1 MSDEKIPITEQAN
14 ELTRDLDISEPVEM
28 ARLFRQ
34 SDAQLFA
41 GYGGY
46 PSLSDQGIVAEC
58 ARLAVDAAKTIRAG
72 EKGAIFLSGAGTSGR
87 FAQMLSRQFNRLLST
102 AHLEPVFKP
111 LVAGGNLALV
121 KAQEGAEDDPKKA
134 AEDLDLRLPAGAE
147 KIFYV
152 GITCG
157 LAAPYTAGQLH
168 HLENDQRATR
178 VLLGFNP
185 MDRARNVQ
193 IEGWDKTFADV
204 VRQQAADGQLT
215 VLNPV
220 YGPEPVLGSTRMKGG
235 SATKIILDVIFFTA
249 LELVGAV
256 EPEKGS
262 KRAEPDDLQSVE
274 RRVLL
279 LLRRYRETVAHVY
292 DHMDIL
298 EGLIREGGAALRKG
312 GKISYLGRE
321 TAGIVG
327 LIDASE
333 CVPTFG
339 ANHED
344 VRGYLRTGWKEL
356 LDEDSDYSSSGPEFQ
371 IDFDS
376 FEKNKL
382 PDLAKGDLVMT
393 VAVGEIGPNTR
404 LLLEHAGKT
413 KATTGVLL
421 IAAVPPAKS
430 DLVEGVDFMHTVL
443 IPSLGFAPGM
453 LNLAELALKLCLNA
467 LSTGAHVQ
475 VGKVYENRM
484 IDLRISNNKLYFRAI
499 RTISLL
505 TGAKEETARLALHR
519 SVFRKD
525 ALSPEEADAPPSAII
540 QAGTTA
546 SRVVPIALLL
556 AMGGITYDQAAE
568 QLARDPVPR
577 RVIKQ
582 VLEKANET
590 AVD

>member
-1 MSDEKIPITEQAN
+1 MTSEKIPITEQAN
-14 ELTRDLDISEPVEM
+14 ELTRDLDISESLEM

-34 SDAQLFA
+34 ADAQLFA
-41 GYGGY
+41 GYGGCHALAD
-46 PSLSDQGIVAEC
+46 PENVAAC
-58 ARLAVDAAKTIRAG
+58 ARLAIDAAKTIQAKD
-72 EKGAIFLSGAGTSGR
+72 KGVIFLSGAGTSGR
-87 FAQMLSRQFNRLLST
+87 FAQMLARQFNRLLKT
-102 AHLEPVFKP
+102 AHFDPVFKP

-121 KAQEGAEDDPKKA
+121 KAQEGAEDDPGQA
-134 AEDLDLRLPAGAE
+134 ARDLDLRLPQDTE
-147 KIFYV
+147 SIFYV

-168 HLENDQRATR
+168 RLENDKRAVR

-185 MDRARNVQ
+185 IDRARNVR
-193 IEGWDKTFADV
+193 IEGWDRTFADV
-204 VRQQAADGQLT
+204 VRQQVADGSLT

-220 YGPEPVLGSTRMKGG
+220 YGPEAVLGSTRMKGG
-235 SATKIILDVIFFTA
+235 SATKIVLDAIFFTA
-249 LELVGAV
+249 LELVGAS

-262 KRAEPDDLQSVE
+262 KRAESGDPRSVE
-274 RRVLL
+274 RRVLQ

-292 DHMDIL
+292 EQIDVI
-298 EGLIREGGAALRKG
+298 ESLIREGGSALRKG

-344 VRGYLRTGWKEL
+344 VRGHLRGGWKEL

-371 IDFDS
+371 IDFES

-382 PDLAKGDLVMT
+382 PDLAKGDLVMGI
-393 VAVGEIGPNTR
+393 AIGEVGANTR

-413 KATTGVLL
+413 RATTGVLL

-430 DLVEGVDFMHTVL
+430 DLVEGVDFMHTV
-443 IPSLGFAPGM
+443 IVPSLGFAPGV

-475 VGKVYENRM
+475 IGKVYENRM

-499 RTISLL
+499 RTICLL

-519 SVFRKD
+519 AVYKRD
-525 ALSPEEADAPPSAII
+525 ALSPEETDAPPSAII

-582 VLEKANET
+582 TLEKAVE
-590 AVD
+590 AAE